1 MVDSLNGTNGLDA
14 APPSSESVSSNLRP
28 LSGIKVIDLSRLLP
42 GPYASMLLADFGA
55 DVIKVEEP
63 KIGDPARLMS
73 PKIDEECA
81 FFKEVN
87 RNKRSL
93 SLNLKEPK
101 GLETF
106 YRIIAQADV
115 LLEGFRPGVTERL
128 GIDYRRVSEANP
140 AIVYCSITGYGH
152 DTP

>member
-1 MVDSLNGTNGLDA
+1 MVEVPNSPN
-14 APPSSESVSSNLRP
+14 APNAPNVNDSVSNPVESHTKP

-73 PKIDEECA
+73 PKIDDECA

-128 GIDYRRVSEANP
+128 GIDYRRV
-140 AIVYCSITGYGH
+140 
-152 DTP
+152 